1 MGLILF
7 LIYGLIVGAV
17 AKWIVPGEGPGG
29 ILGDIVV
36 GIIGAF
42 IGGWLAATFFHTGYA
57 GWSLSGFITAVLG
70 AIILLFVLRAISGR
84 RSAV

>member
-7 LIYGLIVGAV
+7 LIYGLVVGAV

-29 ILGDIVV
+29 ILGDMVV

-42 IGGWLAATFFHTGYA
+42 IGGWLAITFFHVSYA
-57 GWSLSGFITAVLG
+57 NWSLSGFVCSVLG
-70 AIILLFVLRAISGR
+70 AIVLLFILRAISGR